1 MYKVFETDG
10 GKPIIKRDGLRG
22 FQTNDSD
29 ESTAPD
35 GRLPA
40 AEAILLG
47 LRMGDCEKSKRS
59 NKKTKEEE
67 DYKHSLFR
75 QYMVPK
81 MLLSVQK
88 MGKEENI
95 SKRTEVT

>member
-1 MYKVFETDG
+1 
-10 GKPIIKRDGLRG
+10 
-22 FQTNDSD
+22 
-29 ESTAPD
+29 
-35 GRLPA
+35 
-40 AEAILLG
+40 
-47 LRMGDCEKSKRS
+47 MGDCEKSKRS